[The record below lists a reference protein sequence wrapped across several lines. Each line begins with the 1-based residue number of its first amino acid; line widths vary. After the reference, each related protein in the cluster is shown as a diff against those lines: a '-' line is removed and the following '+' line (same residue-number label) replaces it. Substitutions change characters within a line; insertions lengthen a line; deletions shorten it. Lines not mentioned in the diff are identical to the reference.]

1 MSFLHPL
8 KSHQGKLGLI
18 LFLAGG
24 AYCLV
29 RLYSAALFYGADER
43 VLYFLPW
50 LAKSTSIEELV
61 QQPERFAN
69 KWVKV
74 RAEVWRRTKDDAILV
89 PPGSGP
95 EPIAIGT
102 NQGVLPVPHLY
113 THQFRSEKVTTV
125 SALDLPQNQAI
136 TFAGEFEAVTPTFVQ
151 HIDAAAIFDPRQS
164 QFDGAM
170 IRRLFFH
177 TSLVL
182 VGAAIGVMGLL
193 LIRSARMPQGM
204 AAGRPRGAASMDE

>member
-8 KSHQGKLGLI
+8 KSNKGKLGLI

-29 RLYSAALFYGADER
+29 RLHSAALFYGADER
-43 VLYFLPW
+43 ILYFLPW

-61 QQPERFAN
+61 QRPERFAN

-95 EPIAIGT
+95 EPAAIGT
-102 NQGVLPVPHLY
+102 NQGALIVPHLY
-113 THQFRSEKVTTV
+113 THQFQSEKVTTV

-177 TSLVL
+177 ASLVL
-182 VGAAIGVMGLL
+182 VGAALSALGLS
-193 LIRSARMPQGM
+193 LIRSARMPRGM
-204 AAGRPRGAASMDE
+204 AAGRPGTAAATGE